1 MPEAFARLRDQDDI
15 SFVRGIIAAVRLLI
29 LSVVLFLSGI
39 SALVFETLWL
49 RLSGLA
55 FGNSIWAAALIL
67 SSFMAGL
74 ALGTAIAA
82 SSKLRIRPLKFYAA
96 LEVAVALFGCTI
108 VFALP
113 IVGELLR
120 PLFQTLW
127 NHQTILLALRVLFS
141 FVLLLI
147 PTTAMGLT
155 LPVVLEDRI
164 LSHDDFGRTLGLLYG
179 FNTLGAVAGALIGE
193 LFLIKAFGLWGTSL
207 AAGLLNCVAAAI
219 ALFLTRIEP
228 AAENSPAQSRWL
240 RLDYRLPWRPLV
252 ISFGAGCILL
262 ALEVVWFRFLR
273 LYVASSATA
282 FSLMLAI
289 VLAGIGLGGAV
300 SGAFSK
306 KMRQSALPLLLVAAA
321 ILTLLCYILFPV
333 PKLGEGE
340 KNFYLESWPQ
350 IALLS
355 IALMFPVAFLSGVL
369 FPAIAA
375 RVQENVPSRMN
386 SLGITTLFNTAGA
399 AIGPMLAGFVL
410 LPKLGFQS
418 SLIIC
423 AIGYGLLCLTIS
435 RADNWSPKH
444 PTGLALVGLYVLFV
458 ASVALFPFHRDEMH
472 FANARRLYE
481 SEEQHLVKKIEGP
494 TGTWQLLRRDL
505 FGLPYYYR
513 LMTDGFSMSATNPP
527 NQRYM
532 RLFAYLPLA
541 LHPQPQSALLI
552 AFGCGVTAD
561 ALTHDV
567 DLEHIDIVD
576 ISKEAFDL
584 ADDYRGAG
592 YLNSLRDPR
601 VTAIVQD
608 GRFFLQASPQRYDI
622 ITSEPP
628 PPKVLG
634 SVNLYTEQFFSLM
647 SDRLRDGGMATFWL
661 PVYQLNVDEAKAILH
676 AFHDAF
682 PNCVIW
688 SSSDEEWIMMGIKG
702 APHQIDPERIRKLW
716 SFSSTRTD
724 LARIGIEVPEQLA
737 ALFVMDGDEIDR
749 ITNGTK
755 PLTDFY
761 PKRLG
766 DVTAEDKSIHEFTG
780 GYMQATSAARRL
792 RSSRLIQEILPET
805 MTPELEP
812 FLAIRE
818 MRYRA
823 GLSET
828 NWLAELDIHLR
839 GSRLREPV
847 LETLETNSFRIALV
861 EKAADDLQPPPTEVL
876 RDLIAAALAR
886 RDYHGAIRLLEDK
899 RTRNA
904 ANRDDILLLTYLYC
918 LNSEVAKAESIATV
932 TTDRQHPFVKW
943 LWGKLQAEYGFRPP
957 GSD

>member
-1 MPEAFARLRDQDDI
+1 MRL
-15 SFVRGIIAAVRLLI
+15 AI

-39 SALVFETLWL
+39 SALIFETLWL

-82 SSKLRIRPLKFYAA
+82 SSKLRIRPLKLYAA
-96 LEVAVALFGCTI
+96 LEFAVALFGCTI

-113 IVGELLR
+113 IIGELLR
-120 PLFQTLW
+120 PIFQTLW
-127 NHQTILLALRVLFS
+127 NHQTVLLALRVLFS

-164 LSHDDFGRTLGLLYG
+164 LARADFGRALGLLYG
-179 FNTLGAVAGALIGE
+179 FNTLGAVPGALLGE
-193 LFLIKAFGLWGTSL
+193 LCLVKAFGLWGTSL

-240 RLDYRLPWRPLV
+240 RFDYRLPWRPLT

-262 ALEVVWFRFLR
+262 ILEVVWFRFLR

-282 FSLMLAI
+282 FSVMLAI

-306 KMRQSALPLLLVAAA
+306 KMRQSALPILLVAAA
-321 ILTLLCYILFPV
+321 ILTLLCYILFPI
-333 PKLGEGE
+333 PKLGENE

-355 IALMFPVAFLSGVL
+355 LALMFPVAFLSGVL
-369 FPAIAA
+369 FPAVAA
-375 RVQENVPSRMN
+375 SVQESVPSRMN

-399 AIGPMLAGFVL
+399 AIGPLLAGFVF

-423 AIGYGLLCLTIS
+423 AAGYGLLCLAIS
-435 RADNWSPKH
+435 RKDNWSPKR
-444 PTGLALVGLYVLFV
+444 PTGLALLGLGLLFL
-458 ASVALFPFHRDEMH
+458 ATVALFPFHRDEMH
-472 FANARRLYE
+472 FANARRLFE
-481 SEEQHLVKKIEGP
+481 SEEQHLVKKIEGT

-505 FGLPYYYR
+505 FGQPYYYR

-532 RLFAYLPLA
+532 RLFAYLPLM
-541 LHPQPQSALLI
+541 LHPQPQDALLI

-561 ALTHDV
+561 ALAHDV
-567 DLEHIDIVD
+567 DLERIDIVD
-576 ISKEAFDL
+576 ISKETFDL
-584 ADDYRGAG
+584 ADDYHGAG
-592 YLNSLRDPR
+592 YSNSLRDPR
-601 VTAIVQD
+601 ANAIVQD

-622 ITSEPP
+622 ITGEPP

-647 SDRLRDGGMATFWL
+647 NDRLKDGGIATFWL
-661 PVYQLNVDEAKAILH
+661 PVYQLNVNEAKAILR
-676 AFHDAF
+676 AFQDAF
-682 PNCVIW
+682 PNALIW

-702 APHQIDPERIRKLW
+702 APHKIDNERIRKLW

-749 ITNGTK
+749 LTAETK

-766 DVTAEDKSIHEFTG
+766 DVTVEDKSIHQFTST
-780 GYMQATSAARRL
+780 YMQATSAAERF
-792 RSSRLIQEILPET
+792 RSSRLSQEIWPEP
-805 MTPELEP
+805 MTSGLEP
-812 FLAIRE
+812 FFAIRE

-823 GLSET
+823 RLTPT

-839 GSRLREPV
+839 GSRLRGPV
-847 LETLETNSFRIALV
+847 LETLDTNSFRIALA
-861 EKAADDLQPPPTEVL
+861 EKAADNLQPPPTEVL
-876 RDLIAAALAR
+876 PDLVAAALAR
-886 RDYHGAIRLLEDK
+886 RDYHEAIRLLEDK
-899 RTRNA
+899 RARNA
-904 ANRDDILLLTYLYC
+904 ANRDDIFLLTYLYC
-918 LNSEVAKAESIATV
+918 LNGEVGNAESIATA
-932 TTDRQHPFVKW
+932 TTDRERPFVKW

-957 GSD
+957 NSN

>member
-1 MPEAFARLRDQDDI
+1 MRL
-15 SFVRGIIAAVRLLI
+15 AI

-39 SALVFETLWL
+39 SALIFETLWL

-82 SSKLRIRPLKFYAA
+82 SSKFRTRPLKLYAL
-96 LEVAVALFGCTI
+96 LEIAVAVFGCTI

-120 PLFQTLW
+120 PLFQSLW
-127 NHQTILLALRVLFS
+127 THQTILLALRVLFS

-155 LPVVLEDRI
+155 LPVVLEDRV
-164 LSHDDFGRTLGLLYG
+164 LVRADFGRALGILYG
-179 FNTLGAVAGALIGE
+179 FNTIGAVAGALIGE

-207 AAGLLNCVAAAI
+207 AAGLLNCIAAAI
-219 ALFLTRIEP
+219 ALFLTRVDERP
-228 AAENSPAQSRWL
+228 TRPPLQPEQSRWL
-240 RLDYRLPWRPLV
+240 RFDYRLPWRPLI

-262 ALEVVWFRFLR
+262 TLEIVWFRFLR

-282 FSLMLAI
+282 FSVMLAI
-289 VLAGIGLGGAV
+289 VLAGIGSGGIA
-300 SGAFSK
+300 SGTLLK
-306 KMRQSALPLLLVAAA
+306 RMRQSALPILLVTAAL
-321 ILTLLCYILFPV
+321 LTLLCYIFFPI

-340 KNFYLESWPQ
+340 KNFYLESWAQ
-350 IALLS
+350 IGLIS

-375 RVQENVPSRMN
+375 RVQESVPSRMN

-399 AIGPMLAGFVL
+399 AIGPLLAGFVL
-410 LPKLGFQS
+410 LPKVGFQS

-435 RADNWSPKH
+435 RKENWSPKR
-444 PTGLALVGLYVLFV
+444 PAGLALVGLSLLFV
-458 ASVALFPFHRDEMH
+458 ASIALFPFHRDEMH
-472 FANARRLYE
+472 FANARTLFE
-481 SEEQHLVKKIEGP
+481 SEEQHLVKKIEGT

-505 FGLPYYYR
+505 FGQPYYYR

-532 RLFAYLPLA
+532 RLFAYLPSA
-541 LHPQPQSALLI
+541 LQPQPQDALLI

-561 ALTHDV
+561 ALVHDV
-567 DLEHIDIVD
+567 DLRHIDIVD

-584 ADDYRGAG
+584 ANDYRGAG
-592 YLNSLRDPR
+592 YSNSLRDPR
-601 VTAIVQD
+601 VSTIVQD

-622 ITSEPP
+622 ITGEPP

-634 SVNLYTEQFFSLM
+634 SVNLYTEQFFALM
-647 SDRLRDGGMATFWL
+647 NDRLKDGGIATFWL
-661 PVYQLNVDEAKAILH
+661 PIYQLNVGEAKAILV

-682 PNCVIW
+682 PNTVIW

-702 APHQIDPERIRKLW
+702 PSQKIDNDQVRKFW
-716 SFSSTRTD
+716 RFGSTRDD
-724 LARIGIEVPEQLA
+724 LARIGVEVPEQLA

-749 ITNGTK
+749 IANGTK

-766 DVTAEDKSIHEFTG
+766 DVTAEDKAIHEFTSA
-780 GYMQATSAARRL
+780 YMQAADAARRF
-792 RSSRLIQEILPET
+792 RSSRVIQQTFPDEIINAQLD
-805 MTPELEP
+805 P
-812 FLAIRE
+812 FFVIRE

-823 GLSET
+823 GLTET
-828 NWLAELDIHLR
+828 NWLAELIVHLR
-839 GSRLREPV
+839 GSNLREPV
-847 LETLETNSFRIALV
+847 LETLGTNSFRVALAKKIEHQV
-861 EKAADDLQPPPTEVL
+861 DQLPIEVL
-876 RDLIAAALAR
+876 PDLLADALAR
-886 RDYHGAIRLLEDK
+886 RNYSEALFRLEENRQEGLA
-899 RTRNA
+899 T
-904 ANRDDILLLTYLYC
+904 ANDLLLLTYLYC
-918 LNSEVAKAESIATV
+918 YSGELEKAESIAKLTH
-932 TTDRQHPFVKW
+932 DRQQPILKW

-957 GSD
+957 KSD

>member
-1 MPEAFARLRDQDDI
+1 MRL
-15 SFVRGIIAAVRLLI
+15 AI
-29 LSVVLFLSGI
+29 LSAVLFLSGI
-39 SALVFETLWL
+39 SALIFETLWL

-82 SSKLRIRPLKFYAA
+82 SSKLRIRPLKLYAA
-96 LEVAVALFGCTI
+96 LEIAVALFGCTI

-113 IVGELLR
+113 IIGELLR
-120 PLFQTLW
+120 PVFQALW

-141 FVLLLI
+141 FALLLI

-155 LPVVLEDRI
+155 LPVVLEDRV
-164 LSHDDFGRTLGLLYG
+164 LARADFGRALGLLYG
-179 FNTLGAVAGALIGE
+179 FNTVGAVAGALISE
-193 LFLIKAFGLWGTSL
+193 LCLVKAFGLWGTSL

-219 ALFLTRIEP
+219 ALFLAKRNGLFEDADASGTLTASTTEAP
-228 AAENSPAQSRWL
+228 ARRFSFAINYS
-240 RLDYRLPWRPLV
+240 LPWRPLI

-262 ALEVVWFRFLR
+262 TLEVVWFRFLR

-282 FSLMLAI
+282 FSLMLAN
-289 VLAGIGLGGAV
+289 VLAGIGLGGAA

-306 KMRQSALPLLLVAAA
+306 RIARQQTLLQILLVAAA
-321 ILTLLCYILFPV
+321 ILTLFCYVLFPV

-340 KNFYLESWPQ
+340 RNFYLESWTR
-350 IALLS
+350 IALVS
-355 IALMFPVAFLSGVL
+355 MALMFPVAFLSGVL

-375 RVQENVPSRMN
+375 RVQESVPSRMN

-399 AIGPMLAGFVL
+399 AIGPLLAGFVL

-423 AIGYGLLCLTIS
+423 AIGYGVLCLTIS
-435 RADNWSPKH
+435 QKDNWSPQR
-444 PTGLALVGLYVLFV
+444 PAGFALLELCVLFV
-458 ASVALFPFHRDEMH
+458 ASVALFPNHRDEMH
-472 FANARRLYE
+472 FANARHLYE
-481 SEEQHLVKKIEGP
+481 SENQHLVKKIEGT

-505 FGLPYYYR
+505 FGQPYYYR
-513 LMTDGFSMSATNPP
+513 LMTDGFSMSATNPR

-532 RLFAYLPLA
+532 RLFAYLPSA
-541 LHPQPQSALLI
+541 LHPQPEDALLI
-552 AFGCGVTAD
+552 AFACGVTAD
-561 ALTHDV
+561 ALTHNV
-567 DLEHIDIVD
+567 DLKHIDIVD
-576 ISKEAFDL
+576 ISKEAFAL

-592 YLNSLRDPR
+592 YSNSLRDPR

-622 ITSEPP
+622 ITGEPP

-647 SDRLRDGGMATFWL
+647 SDRLRDGGIATFWL
-661 PVYQLNVDEAKAILH
+661 PIYQLNVNEAKAILL

-682 PNCVIW
+682 PNTVVW

-702 APHQIDPERIRKLW
+702 APQKVDNEQIRKFW
-716 SFSSTRTD
+716 QFGSTRDD
-724 LARIGIEVPEQLA
+724 LARIGVEVPEQLA

-749 ITNGTK
+749 IANGTK

-780 GYMQATSAARRL
+780 AYMQATSAAQRF
-792 RSSRLIQEILPET
+792 RSSRLIQEIWPTT
-805 MTPELEP
+805 MTAQLEP
-812 FLAIRE
+812 FFAIRE

-823 GLSET
+823 SLSET

-847 LETLETNSFRIALV
+847 LETLDTNSFRIALAK
-861 EKAADDLQPPPTEVL
+861 KAADNLQPSPIEL
-876 RDLIAAALAR
+876 LSDLIADALAR
-886 RDYHGAIRLLEDK
+886 RDYHEAIRLLEDK
-899 RTRNA
+899 RARGV
-904 ANRDDILLLTYLYC
+904 ANPDNICLLTYLYC
-918 LNSEVAKAESIATV
+918 LNGEVAKAESVATA
-932 TTDRQHPFVKW
+932 TTDRERPVVKW

-957 GSD
+957 ASD

>member
-1 MPEAFARLRDQDDI
+1 
-15 SFVRGIIAAVRLLI
+15 VRLAI

-39 SALVFETLWL
+39 SALIFETLWL

-82 SSKLRIRPLKFYAA
+82 SSKLRIRPLKLYAA
-96 LEVAVALFGCTI
+96 LEFAVALFGCTI

-113 IVGELLR
+113 IIGELLR
-120 PLFQTLW
+120 PIFQTLW
-127 NHQTILLALRVLFS
+127 NHQTVLLALRVLFS

-164 LSHDDFGRTLGLLYG
+164 LARADFGRALGLLYG
-179 FNTLGAVAGALIGE
+179 FNTLGAVPGALLGE
-193 LFLIKAFGLWGTSL
+193 LCLVKAFGLWGTSL

-240 RLDYRLPWRPLV
+240 RFDYRLPWRPLT

-262 ALEVVWFRFLR
+262 ILEVVWFRFLR

-282 FSLMLAI
+282 FSVMLAI

-306 KMRQSALPLLLVAAA
+306 KMRQSALPILLVAAA
-321 ILTLLCYILFPV
+321 ILTLLCYILFPI
-333 PKLGEGE
+333 PKLGENE

-355 IALMFPVAFLSGVL
+355 LALMFPVAFLSGVL
-369 FPAIAA
+369 FPAVAA
-375 RVQENVPSRMN
+375 SVQESVPSRMN

-399 AIGPMLAGFVL
+399 AIGPLLAGFVF

-423 AIGYGLLCLTIS
+423 AAGYGLLCLAIS
-435 RADNWSPKH
+435 RKDNWSPKR
-444 PTGLALVGLYVLFV
+444 PTGLALLGLGLLFL
-458 ASVALFPFHRDEMH
+458 ATMALFPFHRDEMH
-472 FANARRLYE
+472 FANARRLFE
-481 SEEQHLVKKIEGP
+481 SEEQHLIKKIEGT

-505 FGLPYYYR
+505 FGQPYYYR

-532 RLFAYLPLA
+532 RLFAYLPLM
-541 LHPQPQSALLI
+541 LHPQPQDALLI

-561 ALTHDV
+561 ALAHDV
-567 DLEHIDIVD
+567 DLERIDIVD
-576 ISKEAFDL
+576 ISKETFDL
-584 ADDYRGAG
+584 ADDYHGAG
-592 YLNSLRDPR
+592 YSNSLRDPR
-601 VTAIVQD
+601 ANAIVQD

-622 ITSEPP
+622 ITGEPP

-647 SDRLRDGGMATFWL
+647 NDRLKDGGIATFWL
-661 PVYQLNVDEAKAILH
+661 PVYQLNVNEAKAILR
-676 AFHDAF
+676 AFQDAF
-682 PNCVIW
+682 PNALIW

-702 APHQIDPERIRKLW
+702 APHKIDNERIRKLW

-749 ITNGTK
+749 LTAETK

-766 DVTAEDKSIHEFTG
+766 DVTVEDKSIHQFTST
-780 GYMQATSAARRL
+780 YMQATSAAERF
-792 RSSRLIQEILPET
+792 RSSRLSQEIWPEP
-805 MTPELEP
+805 MTSGLEP
-812 FLAIRE
+812 FFAIRE

-823 GLSET
+823 RLTPT

-839 GSRLREPV
+839 GSRLRGPV
-847 LETLETNSFRIALV
+847 LETLDTNSFRIALA
-861 EKAADDLQPPPTEVL
+861 EKAADNLQPPPTEVL
-876 RDLIAAALAR
+876 PDLVAAALAR
-886 RDYHGAIRLLEDK
+886 RDYHEAIRLLEDK
-899 RTRNA
+899 RARNA
-904 ANRDDILLLTYLYC
+904 ANRDDIFLLTYLYC
-918 LNSEVAKAESIATV
+918 LNGEVGNAESIATA
-932 TTDRQHPFVKW
+932 TTDRERPFVKW

-957 GSD
+957 NSN